1 MYGRNM
7 FAGVTLTTLCIGMS
21 VIVIILYIIY
31 DATKG
36 IPRLILHNTD
46 NKVSQCLHVARS
58 VETDL
63 VVDWSVLYSQSYHSR
78 IRKIRR
84 WVKGSVVTLH

>member
-1 MYGRNM
+1 M
-7 FAGVTLTTLCIGMS
+7 AEICLQVLPLQLCVLGCQS
-21 VIVIILYIIY
+21 LLLSYIIY

-46 NKVSQCLHVARS
+46 NKVSQCLQVARS

>member
-1 MYGRNM
+1 M
-7 FAGVTLTTLCIGMS
+7 AEICLQVLPLQLCVLGCQS
-21 VIVIILYIIY
+21 LL
-31 DATKG
+31 G

-46 NKVSQCLHVARS
+46 NKVSQCLQVARS